1 MDPVL
6 KFAEEYSDILRT
18 IEVAI
23 VVFHNDYPDLLD
35 YDVEAALDVLIA
47 GYTAD
52 LRGRTY
58 STPPLSELR
67 KGLKND
73 LLLMCEWRLGRA
85 SLLAEADP
93 APRIVSAEEIIA
105 CLGRIR
111 RSVRKWTKEG
121 GRQGY
126 LRFIRQYVVV

>member
-6 KFAEEYSDILRT
+6 KFAEEYADILHNL
-18 IEVAI
+18 ELAI
-23 VVFHNDYPDLLD
+23 VVFHDDYPELLD
-35 YDVEAALDVLIA
+35 YDVEGALDVLIA

-52 LRGRTY
+52 LRGRRY
-58 STPPLSELR
+58 STPPLSDLR

-73 LLLMCEWRLGRA
+73 LLLVCEWRRGRA

-93 APRIVSAEEIIA
+93 APRIVSAEVIIA
-105 CLGRIR
+105 CLSRIR
-111 RSVRKWTKEG
+111 KSVRKWTKEG

-126 LRFIRQYVVV
+126 LRFIRQYVR